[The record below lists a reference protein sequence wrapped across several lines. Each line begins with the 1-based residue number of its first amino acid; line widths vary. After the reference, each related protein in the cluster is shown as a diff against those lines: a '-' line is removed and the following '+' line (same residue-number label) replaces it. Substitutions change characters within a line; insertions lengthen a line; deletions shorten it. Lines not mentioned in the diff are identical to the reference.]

1 MSNFLYNPIFGLFSK
16 FFSLHLNGMTSG
28 CTGVVGGSSA
38 IGNQVA
44 SIMFVTAILGYFI
57 LYHLI
62 DSPRYHKKQWVWFT
76 GLLLAGIN
84 ALIAFFW
91 VYGDVRSGNFCS
103 LNPIAVTDVIGFAIL
118 NAIWAFLIFAIITFL
133 PFKRKSRNLSN
144 TTLLKP

>member
-28 CTGVVGGSSA
+28 CTGVVGGYSA

-62 DSPRYHKKQWVWFT
+62 DSPRYHKKQWVFIF
-76 GLLLAGIN
+76 LLENNDKKAWAVISPG
-84 ALIAFFW
+84 FFM
-91 VYGDVRSGNFCS
+91 
-103 LNPIAVTDVIGFAIL
+103 
-118 NAIWAFLIFAIITFL
+118 
-133 PFKRKSRNLSN
+133 
-144 TTLLKP
+144 

>member
-28 CTGVVGGSSA
+28 CTGVVGGYSA

-62 DSPRYHKKQWVWFT
+62 DSPRYHKKQWVFIFLLENNDKKLSLFIEYT
-76 GLLLAGIN
+76 NEENLKLAKQDLGLYGLFWGSDSTVEEMIN
-84 ALIAFFW
+84 LFDI
-91 VYGDVRSGNFCS
+91 
-103 LNPIAVTDVIGFAIL
+103 NPS
-118 NAIWAFLIFAIITFL
+118 
-133 PFKRKSRNLSN
+133 KRLG
-144 TTLLKP
+144 LKTWYEQI